1 MAGLDALRGTAAEPA
16 SGMTPPPPAQRMPAF
31 ALGRQS
37 HQHTL
42 HSALATLEALGISTH
57 RIAVERTGRDA
68 AAPGTVVGQQPAPG
82 EPLLP
87 DTRITLRIAGLGFTH
102 ALPVGMWDS
111 GGESHVGTKEILQGF
126 DDPLEKL
133 KHWFHEGAP
142 LFRLSPDDHAAS
154 ARWLMLFGVVPER
167 WPRALWYRLATLMAG
182 MAQYSCSAEG
192 CAFVL
197 HTLLGLPVS
206 SSQYQPGFASLP
218 DHSLSRLGART
229 SRLGVDL
236 VMGDTVEEPATLL
249 LEIGPVSL
257 GNYEYFA
264 EADEGRELLRQTME
278 MVMPASSPYQVQ
290 WSVLDKNHAPR
301 LGVPE
306 GNSRL
311 GINTHMGREL
321 GGALAE
327 AAAPLMT
334 SMHESNPEQGQA
346 HTVTQIPNTRAN
358 A

>member
-1 MAGLDALRGTAAEPA
+1 MAGLAALRGTTGEAA
-16 SGMTPPPPAQRMPAF
+16 SGMTPPPAALRMPAF

-37 HQHTL
+37 HHHTL
-42 HSALATLEALGISTH
+42 HSALATLEALGIGAH

-68 AAPGTVVGQQPAPG
+68 AVPGTVVGQQPAPG
-82 EPLLP
+82 DLLLP
-87 DTRITLRIAGLGFTH
+87 DTRITLRVAGLGFTH

-111 GGESHVGTKEILQGF
+111 GGETHVGTREILQGF

-142 LFRLSPDDHAAS
+142 LFRLSPEDPAAC
-154 ARWLMLFGVVPER
+154 ARWLALFGVQPER
-167 WPRALWYRLATLMAG
+167 WPSALWYRLATLMAG
-182 MAQYSCSAEG
+182 IAQYSCSTEG

-197 HTLLGLPVS
+197 HTLLGLPVGAS
-206 SSQYQPGFASLP
+206 RYQPTFAALP
-218 DHSLSRLGART
+218 EGSLSRLGGRA
-229 SRLGVDL
+229 SRLGVDM

-264 EADEGRELLRQTME
+264 ETDEGSTLLRQTLE
-278 MVMPASSPYQVQ
+278 MVMPASSPYEVQ
-290 WSVLDKNHAPR
+290 WQVLDKNRAPR

-327 AAAPLMT
+327 AAAPVM
-334 SMHESNPEQGQA
+334 MAVDGESNPAQGRSIQ
-346 HTVTQIPNTRAN
+346 
-358 A
+358 